1 MSVSAQMTYP
11 LTTSRIK
18 VTKEQIR
25 RQRETMLNRPV
36 RKRITFAR
44 SMNLSARA
52 SRDWFGLVRLLAR
65 EAGQADGILAHRL
78 AIDNLH
84 LSVQG
89 LLLIQP
95 HNCAEALAEDEARA
109 STAVAVS
116 ESGNGDI
123 R

>member
-1 MSVSAQMTYP
+1 LVWSA
-11 LTTSRIK
+11 SWRA
-18 VTKEQIR
+18 
-25 RQRETMLNRPV
+25 RPG
-36 RKRITFAR
+36 KPTE
-44 SMNLSARA
+44 S
-52 SRDWFGLVRLLAR
+52 
-65 EAGQADGILAHRL
+65 LAHRL
-78 AIDNLH
+78 AIYNLH